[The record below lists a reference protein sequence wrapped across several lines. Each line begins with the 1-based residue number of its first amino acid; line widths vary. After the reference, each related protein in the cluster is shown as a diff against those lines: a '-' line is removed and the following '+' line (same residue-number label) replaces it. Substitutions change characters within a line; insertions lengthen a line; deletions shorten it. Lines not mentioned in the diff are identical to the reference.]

1 MIVRRLA
8 SMVVLAGVVVE
19 LASCSQLGQSTG
31 SDPLAIQHT
40 YVYTAIG
47 ASDAVGFGSTAPCP
61 TASVVIGP
69 DTEQMPSPPNCPGG
83 KGYVPGIAS
92 RLTSSTGSVVLTDL
106 GIAGA
111 AVGPTERTLGNTWEP
126 LLFGNCTS
134 SGANVCI
141 PGDFIDDELPLI
153 PGNQDLVTIFAG
165 GNDTN
170 AILAHVAVACANCTQ
185 QQIQAM
191 ITADVTNFA
200 TDYLTL
206 LGAIHKSLPFAR
218 IYVANL
224 PNFALIPRGVCIGS
238 DPGSPPPFCGP
249 NDPALGQPGLQQL
262 LGAISTGI
270 DANVIN
276 VFATNGIPV
285 VDLECNPESYDPKN
299 FYVDGFHPDDSGY
312 SLFAQLF
319 TLMIKNFGGPP
330 PSGNCQF
337 SAGTMHGGVGAIHN
351 VKLRHIRY

>member
-8 SMVVLAGVVVE
+8 SMVVLAGVIG
-19 LASCSQLGQSTG
+19 LAACTQLGQSTS
-31 SDPLAIQHT
+31 SDPLGIQHT

-47 ASDAVGFGSTAPCP
+47 ASDAVGFGSTAPCA
-61 TASVVIGP
+61 TAPVVIGP

-83 KGYVPGIAS
+83 KGYVPGIAN
-92 RLTSSTGSVVLTDL
+92 RLTSSTGAVVLTDL
-106 GIAGA
+106 GISGA
-111 AVGPTERTLGNTWEP
+111 VAGPTERTLGNTWEP
-126 LLFGNCTS
+126 LLFGNCAS
-134 SGANVCI
+134 SGPDVCI
-141 PGDFIDDELPLI
+141 PGDFLDDELPLL

-165 GNDTN
+165 GNDTE
-170 AILAHVAVACANCTQ
+170 AILAHVAVACAECSPD
-185 QQIQAM
+185 QIQAM

-224 PNFALIPRGVCIGS
+224 PNFALIPSGICIGS

-262 LGAISTGI
+262 LGAISTAI

-276 VFATNGIPV
+276 QFAADGIPV
-285 VDLECNPESYDPKN
+285 VDLECNAGSYDPKN

-312 SLFAQLF
+312 STFAALF

-330 PSGNCQF
+330 PAGNCQF
-337 SAGTMHGGVGAIHN
+337 SSSTMHRGLGAIHN
-351 VKLRHIRY
+351 LKLRHVRY